1 MSKQVAIPIKNA
13 KMNKKSISFSVN
25 EFEQTSLTLIFI
37 LLFIGIILFKVNYEA
52 YRAYVAEDSIIE
64 WLTVI
69 ALFSSADVSIK
80 RVLKLKNKRN
90 FGFII
95 VLILISFAFIFGA
108 GEEISWGQRIFG
120 LHSSNFFLQYNSQY
134 ETNIHNLVL
143 MNIKI
148 NKAIFSFLLGLII
161 AIYFLVVPILYQ
173 KKDKV
178 KDFIDSYGI
187 PVPRIQHVVSYLIFS
202 IIIKIFHAPDK
213 WELLE
218 MAGAFIFYLIILNP
232 FNHKI
237 YNPDYHG
244 KDYLEIRK

>member
-1 MSKQVAIPIKNA
+1 MSKQLAILIKNA
-13 KMNKKSISFSVN
+13 EINKKSISFSAN
-25 EFEQTSLTLIFI
+25 EFEQTLLTLMFI
-37 LLFIGIILFKVNYEA
+37 LLVIGIILFKVNYEA

-80 RVLKLKNKRN
+80 RALKLRNKRN
-90 FGFII
+90 FGFIA
-95 VLILISFAFIFGA
+95 VLILFSFAFIFGA

-120 LHSSNFFLQYNSQY
+120 LQSSNFFLQHNLQH

-143 MNIKI
+143 MSIKI
-148 NKAIFSFLLGLII
+148 NKVIFSFLLGFII

-178 KDFIDSYGI
+178 KKFIDFYGI

-202 IIIKIFHAPDK
+202 IIIKFFHAPDK

-218 MAGAFIFYLIILNP
+218 MAGSFIFYLILLNP
-232 FNHKI
+232 LNLEI
-237 YNPDYHG
+237 YNPDYHE
-244 KDYLEIRK
+244 KDYSEIR